1 MKGHYPCHIPRL
13 RRPLVIGMLS
23 ETPMRE
29 LLRWPGMSSG
39 PSSVWIKGMFSGAIL
54 FNAISIS
61 TRTSGSAF
69 SFSVNDAD
77 VCCTRK
83 RVASRFSPS
92 PFQKEFLNRNAGMR
106 CSSYKRRWPCQRR
119 IASVLAIASR
129 SRV

>member
-1 MKGHYPCHIPRL
+1 M
-13 RRPLVIGMLS
+13 IGMLS

-39 PSSVWIKGMFSGAIL
+39 PSSVWINGMLSGAIL

-83 RVASRFSPS
+83 TVVSMFSPCI
-92 PFQKEFLNRNAGMR
+92 FQKEFPNRM
-106 CSSYKRRWPCQRR
+106 PE
-119 IASVLAIASR
+119 
-129 SRV
+129 

>member
-1 MKGHYPCHIPRL
+1 M
-13 RRPLVIGMLS
+13 GMLS
-23 ETPMRE
+23 DTPMRE

-77 VCCTRK
+77 VCCTSK
-83 RVASRFSPS
+83 KGKQKKAFSS
-92 PFQKEFLNRNAGMR
+92 FSF
-106 CSSYKRRWPCQRR
+106 
-119 IASVLAIASR
+119 
-129 SRV
+129 